1 MEYTGFRQKFRG
13 KGCLEDKVIDAMERE
28 SKSRT
33 RWHHVSPVS
42 TEDSNMP
49 LTSVLG
55 AGANEESIAERL
67 EVPGVR
73 VRVTVRVRD
82 QTFSSQGESDCQS

>member
-1 MEYTGFRQKFRG
+1 MEYTGFRQKFG
-13 KGCLEDKVIDAMERE
+13 GGEGCLEDKVIEAMERE
-28 SKSRT
+28 RKSRK

-55 AGANEESIAERL
+55 AGAKEESIAERL
-67 EVPGVR
+67 ASAR
-73 VRVTVRVRD
+73 
-82 QTFSSQGESDCQS
+82 SQGESDCQS